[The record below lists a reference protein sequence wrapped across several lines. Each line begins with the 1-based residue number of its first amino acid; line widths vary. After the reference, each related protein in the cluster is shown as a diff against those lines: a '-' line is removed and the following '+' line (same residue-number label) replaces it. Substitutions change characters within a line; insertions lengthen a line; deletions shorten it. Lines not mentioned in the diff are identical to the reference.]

1 MKGTMNQPDQ
11 EKLRELNWRRP
22 LTDVEQAELR
32 AALAEN
38 PEALA
43 ELELES
49 NLTQALERLP
59 NAPVSSNFTARV
71 LQAVGL
77 ETKRQARGPVPRSL
91 AWLRHG
97 WLPKTAA
104 ASLVVCGVLFAA
116 HRQTI
121 VARARLAHEVA
132 AVSAASAAVSNP
144 EDFDAIRLLNKPA
157 SADVDLLAALTK

>member
-1 MKGTMNQPDQ
+1 MKGTMNQSDPN
-11 EKLRELNWRRP
+11 KFREANWRLP
-22 LTDVEQAELR
+22 LTDAGQAGLR
-32 AALAEN
+32 AALAKN

-43 ELELES
+43 DLEIEVG
-49 NLTQALERLP
+49 LTRALAKLP

-71 LQAVGL
+71 LQAVEL
-77 ETKRQARGPVPRSL
+77 EAKRQERRPAKSVF
-91 AWLRHG
+91 AWLRRG
-97 WLPKTAA
+97 WLPKTAV
-104 ASLVVCGVLFAA
+104 ASLVVCAGLFAL